1 MSGKNTAFFGIYPTH
16 GSGDAAVD
24 ALRTQ
29 GFRGASAAR
38 MGLPTLTAPDQP
50 TPTAPLAEFLVN
62 SWPNS
67 GFRNSRQRGTG

>member
-1 MSGKNTAFFGIYPTH
+1 MSAKNAAPFGIYPTH
-16 GSGDAAVD
+16 GSADAAVD

-38 MGLPTLTAPDQP
+38 MGLATLTAPDQP

-67 GFRNSRQRGTG
+67 GFRNSRQRGAG